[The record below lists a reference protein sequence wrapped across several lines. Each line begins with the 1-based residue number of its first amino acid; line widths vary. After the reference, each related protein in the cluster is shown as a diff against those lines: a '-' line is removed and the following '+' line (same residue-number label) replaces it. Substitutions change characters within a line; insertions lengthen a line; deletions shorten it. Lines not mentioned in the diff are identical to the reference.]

1 METGISIA
9 GKPSKTKIIS
19 YWIVTII
26 FVIEGLNAGI
36 LQIVHVPHYV
46 QLFVGL
52 GYPDYFLVLLGIGK
66 ILGSIVLVIPRYPLI
81 REWAYAG
88 FMIDFLSAIFSHI
101 AVGHGVVHLL
111 GPLFGIA
118 LLVAS
123 YILRPDSLKLSCA
136 VFSSRFKKSKIK

>member
-1 METGISIA
+1 METGMSLTT
-9 GKPSKTKIIS
+9 KPSKGKAVG
-19 YWIVTII
+19 YWIITIF
-26 FVIEGLNAGI
+26 FVIQGLNAGI

-46 QLFVGL
+46 QLFAGL
-52 GYPDYFLVLLGIGK
+52 GYPGYFLLLLGIGK
-66 ILGSIVLVIPRYPLI
+66 ILGSIVLAIPRYPLI

-101 AVGHGVVHLL
+101 AVGHGFVHLL

-123 YILRPDSLKLSCA
+123 YVLRPESLKLS
-136 VFSSRFKKSKIK
+136 FKSLPSGHH

>member
-1 METGISIA
+1 MEKGISVA
-9 GKPSKTKIIS
+9 AKPSKGKMIG

-36 LQIVHVPHYV
+36 LQIAHVPHYV
-46 QLFVGL
+46 QLFAGL
-52 GYPDYFLVLLGIGK
+52 GYPDYFLLLLGIGK
-66 ILGSIVLVIPRYPLI
+66 IIGSIALAIPRYPLI

-118 LLVAS
+118 LLVVS
-123 YILRPDSLKLSCA
+123 YVLRPESLKLS
-136 VFSSRFKKSKIK
+136 FKLLPSGHH